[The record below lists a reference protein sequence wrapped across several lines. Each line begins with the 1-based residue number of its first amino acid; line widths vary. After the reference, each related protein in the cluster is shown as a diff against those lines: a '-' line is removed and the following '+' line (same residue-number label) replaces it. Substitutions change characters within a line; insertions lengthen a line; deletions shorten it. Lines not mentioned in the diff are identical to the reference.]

1 MEPFSESQSSWTTF
15 QDLFQDGNFQSSL
28 VDMLSVIN
36 TVLKIYVQKSQVISP
51 WLSLQIVE
59 PSQPRFKFTNLKGQ
73 ECFWVCITPMSPL
86 LDLLMRAFNMLL
98 TEDTHFIWAPRTL
111 SWRDMMVDSRTFSRK
126 FINLHTKLNSS
137 KWVFGTSID
146 LLMIWLLMLSKVKV
160 VMFGPARIMTVMS
173 KVILSLKDM
182 VPLD

>member
-1 MEPFSESQSSWTTF
+1 
-15 QDLFQDGNFQSSL
+15 
-28 VDMLSVIN
+28 
-36 TVLKIYVQKSQVISP
+36 
-51 WLSLQIVE
+51 
-59 PSQPRFKFTNLKGQ
+59 
-73 ECFWVCITPMSPL
+73 
-86 LDLLMRAFNMLL
+86 
-98 TEDTHFIWAPRTL
+98 
-111 SWRDMMVDSRTFSRK
+111 MVDSRTFSRK